1 MIASYTSKRSDNS
14 DRKRKLLYLFL
25 SPYPKPKPVI
35 SVPLCKTCPKAKKFI
50 YKTFEEKVE
59 KWGKYEIF

>member
-35 SVPLCKTCPKAKKFI
+35 SVPLGKICPKTKKFI
-50 YKTFEEKVE
+50 DKTFEEKVE
-59 KWGKYEIF
+59 K